1 MYDTGQDDGAIY
13 GQRSALASQLSDYVI
28 IAMDQQAEKVFRT
41 KVAGGEI
48 RFDLAVTDQNYR
60 VRKSY
65 ELLVADSD
73 VRLQRYGQSVQLT
86 LFEPVFDRDFN
97 DLERRFAFY
106 LDEQKALQ
114 WWHRIAVRQYGEYYL
129 QGWRRERIWPDF
141 VAMGGETDG
150 KPSVLVFETQGE
162 HLAGNE
168 DSEYKE
174 RVFAALEET
183 FNAGKMTIYDGPAKG
198 VFRLVF
204 DKEGFPDA
212 ASALDRLAGSHGA

>member
-1 MYDTGQDDGAIY
+1 M
-13 GQRSALASQLSDYVI
+13 I

-141 VAMGGETDG
+141 VAMGWRD
-150 KPSVLVFETQGE
+150 
-162 HLAGNE
+162 
-168 DSEYKE
+168 
-174 RVFAALEET
+174 
-183 FNAGKMTIYDGPAKG
+183 
-198 VFRLVF
+198 
-204 DKEGFPDA
+204 
-212 ASALDRLAGSHGA
+212 